1 MKEMGCF
8 FPTSKGSIN
17 VSATPTIVNQIMYSN
32 LRHNTEASLSQ
43 ANGSL
48 MERGA
53 ERGEGVPDAR
63 TPRKGSRHASSL
75 SARQIYKRSEALT

>member
-8 FPTSKGSIN
+8 FPISKGSFRSAK

-32 LRHNTEASLSQ
+32 PRAYTEASLSQ
-43 ANGSL
+43 TNGSL

-53 ERGEGVPDAR
+53 ERD
-63 TPRKGSRHASSL
+63 RKSD
-75 SARQIYKRSEALT
+75 

>member
-1 MKEMGCF
+1 
-8 FPTSKGSIN
+8 
-17 VSATPTIVNQIMYSN
+17 MYSN

-75 SARQIYKRSEALT
+75 SARQIYKRSEALTWNLLDTFKEVNLLEQLN